1 MGHGTDLTTELA
13 SDHRLLEMLVGEVEA
28 EKAADGHS
36 IRVQRLINRL
46 ARHLLITQ
54 RYLYPALRVWA
65 PDGASL
71 AEQGGTSLDGLA
83 QAMGDLCA
91 GDAAAADRTELISAL
106 AAQLDL
112 HIQQE
117 EERLIPAL
125 AAAVTWHVLEDL
137 GDKVRAAR
145 QS

>member
-1 MGHGTDLTTELA
+1 MGHGADLTTELA

-28 EKAADGHS
+28 EKAEDGCS
-36 IRVQRLINRL
+36 IRVQRLVDSL
-46 ARHLLITQ
+46 ARHLLITR

-65 PDGASL
+65 PDGATL
-71 AEQGGTSLDGLA
+71 AEQAGESLDGLSR
-83 QAMGDLCA
+83 AMGDLYA
-91 GDAAAADRTELISAL
+91 GDAAAGRAELVSAL

-112 HIQQE
+112 HILQE
-117 EERLIPAL
+117 EQQLIPAL
-125 AAAVTWHVLEDL
+125 AEAVTWHVLEDL